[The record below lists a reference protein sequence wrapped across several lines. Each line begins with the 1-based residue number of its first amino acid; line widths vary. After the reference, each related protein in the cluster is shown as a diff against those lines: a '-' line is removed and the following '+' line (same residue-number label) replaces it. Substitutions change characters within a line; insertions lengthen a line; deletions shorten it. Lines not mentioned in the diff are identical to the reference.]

1 MMRRTVLALAAML
14 AATGMVTA
22 KDARTPRPQA
32 PAACSDNGQKL
43 DCTPTG
49 SIKDRGPHT
58 TDSISAPQ
66 TPRMGIDVNP
76 WIVPTFN

>member
-1 MMRRTVLALAAML
+1 MRRTVLALAAML

-22 KDARTPRPQA
+22 KDARTPKPQA
-32 PAACSDNGQKL
+32 PAACSDKGQKL

-49 SIKDRGPHT
+49 SIKDRGPQT
-58 TDSISAPQ
+58 TNSIDAPQ
-66 TPRMGIDVNP
+66 KPRMGIDINP